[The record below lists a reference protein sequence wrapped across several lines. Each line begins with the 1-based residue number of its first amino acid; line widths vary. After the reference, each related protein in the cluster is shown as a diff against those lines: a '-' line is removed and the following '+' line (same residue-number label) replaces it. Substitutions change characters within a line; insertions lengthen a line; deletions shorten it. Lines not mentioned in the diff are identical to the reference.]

1 MGEQPVP
8 KANAMLICDS
18 VITDKAT
25 NKKSLI
31 GVFENINASKFPCAH
46 HSLAIYIKLT
56 DARGKYKFR
65 LELVDL
71 EENLIIGKTEL
82 PQDIS
87 INNPLGTYELVINFG
102 GLTFKH
108 AGEYDF
114 RMFANNKIFEQKKFS
129 VKQIQIKKLPEK
141 GY

>member
-1 MGEQPVP
+1 MTELPVP

-18 VITDKAT
+18 VITDKET

-31 GVFENINASKFPCAH
+31 GIFEHINAFKFPCMH
-46 HSLAIYIKLT
+46 HSLAVYIKLT

-71 EENLIIGKTEL
+71 EENLIIEKTEL
-82 PQDIS
+82 PQDIN

-102 GLTFKH
+102 RLTFKH
-108 AGEYDF
+108 AGEYEF

-129 VKQIQIKKLPEK
+129 VKPMQINKFQKS